1 MKKITE
7 KTRIKVLIRI
17 GKEFGISYWN
27 RSGLKYE
34 MRLKFGLEFTSKRDA
49 VFYYKP
55 TCEHKLMLFAIQ
67 YNEYIINK

>member
-17 GKEFGISYWN
+17 GKEFGITYWN
-27 RSGLKYE
+27 RSALKKE
-34 MRLKFGLEFTSKRDA
+34 MELKFGLEFTSKRGA

-55 TCEHKLMLFAIQ
+55 ICEHKLMLFAIQ